1 MNRPLRL
8 LALAGCLLLPPLSS
22 GCQILGYAAY
32 VLPQAPTKAR
42 YPGLAGQKVAVI
54 TWIDRGTY
62 EHYQWFGW
70 DVRLELSAQVTNK
83 IREAQVTDE
92 KIEELKGTTFVD
104 ARTVY
109 KWQKNHPE
117 LTMRTATEIAPQ
129 LAAATGAT
137 RVIFIEVQPFMTLDP
152 KTQIL
157 LKGYAQATIRVAEVP
172 AAGGTAHLGYEEA
185 AVTANFPDNVPEGLP
200 PTDTMDETYVYKN
213 LVDTLSTQVAIR
225 FFTYVEPQ

>member
-1 MNRPLRL
+1 MNRPLRRLAL
-8 LALAGCLLLPPLSS
+8 LAFLLPLCG
-22 GCQILGYAAY
+22 GCQLIGYAAY
-32 VLPQAPTKAR
+32 VMPQPPTKAR

-54 TWIDRGTY
+54 TWVDRGTY

-70 DVRLELSAQVTNK
+70 DVRLEISAQVTNK
-83 IREAQVTDE
+83 IREAQVSDPS
-92 KIEELKGTTFVD
+92 IEDLKGTTFID

-117 LTMRTATEIAPQ
+117 LAMRTATEIAPQ

-157 LKGYAQATIRVAEVP
+157 LKGHAQAAIRVAEVP
-172 AAGGTAHLGYEEA
+172 AAGGPATLGYEEA
-185 AVTANFPDNVPEGLP
+185 DVTANFPDNVPEGLP
-200 PTDTMDETYVYKN
+200 PTDTIDESYVYKN
-213 LVDTLSTQVAIR
+213 LVDTLSTQCAIR